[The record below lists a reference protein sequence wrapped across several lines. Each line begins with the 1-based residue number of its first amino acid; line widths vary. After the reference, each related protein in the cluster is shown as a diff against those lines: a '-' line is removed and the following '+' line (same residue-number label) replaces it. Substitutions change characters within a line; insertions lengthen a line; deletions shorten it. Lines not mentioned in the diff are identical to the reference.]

1 MYRENLKTIFFEGS
15 VFYKFYCLTTHL
27 LKGSFKM
34 YAIHV
39 MKAKHVEFMHV

>member
-15 VFYKFYCLTTHL
+15 VFYNCLTTHL